1 MTIDITS
8 VVVSLI
14 GLIAIFISTVIYPR
28 IKANLPAEQWNML
41 VNYAIAAVQAAE
53 ILFGAGHG
61 KEKLGYAMKYIEKEC
76 VAHGIKV
83 DTDSVRVAVEN
94 AWKQLG
100 FDKKDGD

>member
-1 MTIDITS
+1 MTIDMTQVVIAVVGLMS
-8 VVVSLI
+8 VVLTAVIVPLI
-14 GLIAIFISTVIYPR
+14 KSKLTADQWE
-28 IKANLPAEQWNML
+28 NLK
-41 VNYAIAAVQAAE
+41 NYAVAAVQAAE

-61 KEKLGYAMKYIEKEC
+61 KEKLDYAMKYIEKEC
-76 VAHGIKV
+76 AAHGIKV